1 MTPGQAN
8 ERGMNHSVYSLSI
21 QSTLICGR
29 DADTAHVAP
38 AELIDVRAEGPDC
51 LSDAAAVSVSVS
63 VGASLCLFL
72 CLRWCL
78 SFMLSGLST
87 ASVRQDLEWITGRRR
102 PLSQPEVPS

>member
-1 MTPGQAN
+1 
-8 ERGMNHSVYSLSI
+8 MNHSEYSLSI
-21 QSTLICGR
+21 QSTLTRAR

-51 LSDAAAVSVSVS
+51 LSDSASASVSVS
-63 VGASLCLFL
+63 IFVGTSLCLR
-72 CLRWCL
+72 LRWCL
-78 SFMLSGLST
+78 FLMLSGLST

>member
-1 MTPGQAN
+1 
-8 ERGMNHSVYSLSI
+8 MNHSEYSLSI
-21 QSTLICGR
+21 QSTLTRAR

-51 LSDAAAVSVSVS
+51 LSDSASVS
-63 VGASLCLFL
+63 VGASLSLLWCLFL
-72 CLRWCL
+72 
-78 SFMLSGLST
+78 MLSGLST

>member
-1 MTPGQAN
+1 
-8 ERGMNHSVYSLSI
+8 MNHSEYSVSI
-21 QSTLICGR
+21 QSTLTRAR

-51 LSDAAAVSVSVS
+51 LSDSASVSIS
-63 VGASLCLFL
+63 VGASRCLS
-72 CLRWCL
+72 LRWCL
-78 SFMLSGLST
+78 FLMLSGLST

>member
-1 MTPGQAN
+1 
-8 ERGMNHSVYSLSI
+8 MNHSEYSLSI
-21 QSTLICGR
+21 QSTLTRAR

-51 LSDAAAVSVSVS
+51 LSDSASVSIF
-63 VGASLCLFL
+63 VGTSLCLR
-72 CLRWCL
+72 LRWCL
-78 SFMLSGLST
+78 FLMLSGLST

>member
-63 VGASLCLFL
+63 VGASLCL
-72 CLRWCL
+72 RWCL